1 MMEKLLSAKKTFL
14 KLVSSVITETPVPSC
29 PEDEYREVFN
39 LAKRNNVQTI
49 LFNALGSE
57 ELPEDIKESLSK
69 NMKLDIFRDQ
79 SQLQEIER
87 IRHAF
92 SENVTDYILLK
103 GSHLKSLYP
112 SPELRFMVD
121 MDILVR
127 DEDMDIAKDIILSH
141 GLRQEMNNGK
151 DIVFIQPPCLTIE
164 LHRSLFTE
172 ENDFYEYFTG
182 VWDRAVKTGEN
193 EYAMS
198 DDDLY
203 VYVLSHMCEHYL
215 DGTSCFR
222 PCMDLYLMQKKCELN
237 FEYINEQFKALGIE
251 KFAENMRQLCTAM
264 FEDKEED
271 ETLSMME
278 NYIVLGPP
286 VKNASVAAQN
296 IGKDESKA
304 QKTVHTLFPGFSHM
318 KKRYPLLVKLP
329 FLLPIFWLVRIL
341 QFAAKK
347 DNSDSIEKKK
357 AKISAVSKEDS
368 DIMADI
374 FRKSGL

>member
-1 MMEKLLSAKKTFL
+1 MEKLFRAKKTFL
-14 KLVSSVITETPVPSC
+14 KLVSSVITGTHVPSC

-49 LFNALGSE
+49 LYNALGSE
-57 ELPEDIKESLSK
+57 DLAEDIKESLSK
-69 NMKLDIFRDQ
+69 NMKLDLFRDQ
-79 SQLQEIER
+79 SQLREIET
-87 IRHAF
+87 IRNDF
-92 SENVTDYILLK
+92 SENGIDFILLK

-127 DEDMDIAKDIILSH
+127 DGDLDRAKDIVLSH
-141 GLRQEMNNGK
+141 GLKQEMNNGK

-182 VWDRAVKTGEN
+182 VWDRAVKPGGN

-198 DDDLY
+198 DNDLY

-215 DGTSCFR
+215 DGSSCFR
-222 PCMDLYLMQKKCELN
+222 PCMDLYLLQKKCSLD
-237 FEYINEQFKALGIE
+237 FEYINEQFKTLGIG
-251 KFAENMRQLCTAM
+251 KFAENMRQLCVAM
-264 FEDKEED
+264 FEGKEEN
-271 ETLSMME
+271 EILSMME

-304 QKTVHTLFPGFSHM
+304 QKAVHTLFPGLAHM
-318 KKRYPLLVKLP
+318 KKRYPLLAKLP
-329 FLLPIFWLVRIL
+329 FLLPLFWLVRIL